1 MGISIIRFLNV
12 ILAALLAGTSF
23 GIWIGFNPMNLSLS
37 TYVEQQQHLLYS
49 LSTLM
54 ICMVVAATSITIAS
68 AFLQRKNKQIFV
80 TLLIASAFFIGCILI
95 SRFGNQ
101 PIQNDMMIW
110 KVNSV
115 PDDWTS
121 CRDKWWTFHIMRTIT
136 ELIALSL
143 VTFASIKRGNISD

>member
-1 MGISIIRFLNV
+1 MNI

-23 GIWIGFNPMNLSLS
+23 GIWIGFNPLNLSLS

-54 ICMVVAATSITIAS
+54 VCLVVVATLVTIAS
-68 AFLQRKNKQIFV
+68 AFLQRKNKQIFI
-80 TLLIASAFFIGCILI
+80 TLLIAGGFFIGCILI

-101 PIQNDMMIW
+101 PIQNNMMTW
-110 KVNSV
+110 KANSV
-115 PDDWTS
+115 PADWTS
-121 CRDKWWTFHIMRTIT
+121 YRDKGWTFHILRTIT

-143 VTFASIKRGNISD
+143 VTLASIKRGNVS

>member
-23 GIWIGFNPMNLSLS
+23 GIWIGFNPNNLSLS
-37 TYVEQQQHLLYS
+37 TYVEEQQHLRHS

-54 ICMVVAATSITIAS
+54 ICMVVAATLITIAS
-68 AFLQRKNKQIFV
+68 AFLQRKNKQIFI
-80 TLLIASAFFIGCILI
+80 TLLIASVFFIGCILI

-101 PIQNDMMIW
+101 PIQNDMMTW
-110 KVNSV
+110 KANSV
-115 PDDWTS
+115 PANWTFY
-121 CRDKWWTFHIMRTIT
+121 RDKWWTFHIMRTIT

-143 VTFASIKRGNISD
+143 VILASIKRGNVSS